1 MDAHTADGDDM
12 TAEEIK
18 ELLKDCLDVRI
29 SFRYG
34 RVQVQLLLDGY
45 VIATSKVFV
54 PVERII
60 E

>member
-1 MDAHTADGDDM
+1 M
-12 TAEEIK
+12 TKEEVK